1 MSKEYFGFNSTQ
13 EHTLRGLLGA
23 LGDGTVDT
31 ADLAA
36 GAVTAAKIGTGA
48 VTTTK
53 LGPDAVTNAKIAD
66 DAVDTENIA
75 DGAIVDALV
84 DAAAAIAATK
94 IAIAAGTDGLGAG
107 TLQAQLQAIATKLDN
122 LNDWAIALATKL
134 NADAGVTDV
143 NYDTDPQ
150 A

>member
-1 MSKEYFGFNSTQ
+1 MSSQYFGFNSTQ
-13 EHTLRGLLGA
+13 EKSLRALLGA
-23 LGDGTVDT
+23 DNGGQVDT

-48 VTTTK
+48 VTNAK
-53 LGPDAVTNAKIAD
+53 LGADAVTNDKLAD

-75 DGAIVDALV
+75 DGAIVNALV

-94 IAIAAGTDGLGAG
+94 VAIAAGTNGLSAAN
-107 TLQAQLQAIATKLDN
+107 LQVALQTINDYMVN
-122 LNDWAIALATKL
+122 LNTWAVALATKL

-143 NYDTDPQ
+143 NYDTNPQ